1 MAEQGT
7 SQQSRRGIPLFK
19 VAGIQINLDF
29 SWFIIFILVMWSLS
43 AGYFPRYYPDQSPGT
58 YWTAGFIATLLFFA
72 SILTHELAHSLMARR
87 SGIHIPAITLFV
99 FGGMAHLSEEAKN
112 PKTEFRIA
120 IVGPLTSFAL
130 AAVFWGV
137 KTMLEA
143 TPSSL
148 AVVIFRY
155 LAYINLALGVFNLF
169 PGYPLDGGRVFRA
182 FWWWK
187 TGSLTRATKVASDLG
202 KGFAFILIIVGALEV
217 FGGALVGGLW
227 LLFIGMFL
235 RGLAEGG
242 YQQTVIRQSLEGLE
256 AQDVMVHEVVTVAP
270 ELSLRQV
277 VTDYFLHYGY
287 RGFPVVQNGNVVGMI
302 SLSNVKAIPAE
313 GRDNTSVQDAM
324 VALDDRIRIAPDASL
339 AEALQKMMHE
349 EVGRLIVMRNGKMIG
364 LVTHTG
370 ILRFLEMKRTLQGT
384 AR

>member
-1 MAEQGT
+1 MAEHGT
-7 SQQSRRGIPLFK
+7 ARQSRRGIPLFS

-29 SWFIIFILVMWSLS
+29 SWFIIFVLVMWSLS
-43 AGYFPRYYPDQSPGT
+43 AGYFPRYYPDQSLGT
-58 YWTAGFIATLLFFA
+58 YWTAGLIATVLFFA
-72 SILTHELAHSLMARR
+72 SILAHELAHSLMARR

-112 PKTEFRIA
+112 PKTEFQIA

-130 AAVFWGV
+130 AALFWGV
-137 KTMLEA
+137 KTILEA
-143 TPSSL
+143 TLSSL
-148 AVVIFRY
+148 AVVIFHY

-187 TGSLTRATKVASDLG
+187 TGSLTRATRVASDMG
-202 KGFAFILIIVGALEV
+202 KGFAFILIVVGALEI

-242 YQQTVIRQSLEGLE
+242 YQQTVIKQSLEGVE
-256 AQDVMVHEVVTVAP
+256 ARDVMVHEAVTVSP
-270 ELSLRQV
+270 GLSLRQV
-277 VTDYFLHYGY
+277 VTDYFLRYGY
-287 RGFPVVQNGNVVGMI
+287 RGFPVVQNGEVLGVITLAHIRAVPEEQRADKTVREVMVPMSEKLVI
-302 SLSNVKAIPAE
+302 SPE
-313 GRDNTSVQDAM
+313 
-324 VALDDRIRIAPDASL
+324 ASL

-349 EVGRLIVMRNGKMIG
+349 EVGRLIVMHNGKMAG
-364 LVTHTG
+364 LITHTG
-370 ILRFLEMKRTLQGT
+370 ILRFLEVKRTLQE
-384 AR
+384 